1 MVPLRTVGF
10 SLNLKAGSLSPKT
23 PKASPKEDFP
33 LPLTCSGGQDRWTW
47 DAVLYGCFLLI

>member
-1 MVPLRTVGF
+1 MVTLRTVGF